1 MEVSRTQLN
10 GSVLR
15 EKELVVSY
23 KTIYINLFSAIV
35 LDMKTGMIKFRYES
49 YQLWE
54 SPVTGFLN
62 SQNDFVVLNR
72 EGLSFLP
79 LGNQENRAFCNSDGV
94 NRMVH
99 SLQSCNYLKIEDSNH
114 LLFERPKNG
123 NTNRLIH
130 IQEQYQD
137 YK

>member
-62 SQNDFVVLNR
+62 S
-72 EGLSFLP
+72 
-79 LGNQENRAFCNSDGV
+79 
-94 NRMVH
+94 
-99 SLQSCNYLKIEDSNH
+99 
-114 LLFERPKNG
+114 
-123 NTNRLIH
+123 
-130 IQEQYQD
+130 
-137 YK
+137 

>member
-1 MEVSRTQLN
+1 MIRWKNKLEIADAQLQVMEVSRTQLN

-62 SQNDFVVLNR
+62 S
-72 EGLSFLP
+72 
-79 LGNQENRAFCNSDGV
+79 
-94 NRMVH
+94 
-99 SLQSCNYLKIEDSNH
+99 
-114 LLFERPKNG
+114 
-123 NTNRLIH
+123 
-130 IQEQYQD
+130 
-137 YK
+137 